1 MFNTIEGFYN
11 KEDLG
16 LLVLHFLNLHFYAK
30 HQSSEVYFGGDR
42 ILGIPVHETEYLD
55 DRGES
60 SPYNIFLKTW
70 RQKTNITPLHVSTFF
85 RKTKL
90 SECKKSPSWNQYKPH
105 QDNVDFDIAGLIYFN
120 SNCLKDGTYIFN
132 NHKDYE
138 PTIIIGSR
146 LNRCVWYDTQI
157 WHSPTMEQSVDE
169 RWTQPF
175 FIIHKEKTLEKYL
188 ENNKFKKPI

>member
-1 MFNTIEGFYN
+1 MFNTIEGFYSKN
-11 KEDLG
+11 DLG
-16 LLVLHFLNLHFYAK
+16 LLVLHFLNLHFVSK
-30 HQSSEVYFGGDR
+30 HQSYELYFGGDR
-42 ILGIPVHETEYLD
+42 ILGLPTHESEILED
-55 DRGES
+55 NNES

-70 RQKTNITPLHVSTFF
+70 KEKTNIIPLHLQTFF

-90 SECKKSPSWNQYKPH
+90 SECKESPSWKQYKPH
-105 QDNVDFDIAGLIYFN
+105 QDHDIYDIAGLIYFN

-132 NHKDYE
+132 NKTDYE

-146 LNRCVWYDTQI
+146 LNRCVWYNSQT

-188 ENNKFKKPI
+188 QNSKFKKPI